1 MEQHNAATEID
12 RKIIETADSIG
23 RLTSKNASFRE
34 LKTQWESLSDL
45 IEQKRKL
52 LYTAPDVSFYLDQFF
67 ACATME
73 ERRVKAVELAEDIL
87 AFMNQV
93 FEADDYYDPVEMET
107 ASSVL
112 AFFRSFR
119 RPAAAEEAEEADSQ
133 DASVA
138 GVSISSFADFS
149 VETCKYFLEILEPL
163 VRDGFISAENARF
176 LGNRIKGLPLL
187 EGETTTIEWL
197 GGLKALATL
206 LTVLYAFGSLE
217 IGTKKPKGAA
227 YSEKR
232 PVLSS
237 FIQGNFTLPEKPSD
251 RTIANYAKDS
261 YEDFRVFCDQVE
273 EIRRERSK
281 SPVIQPLGRTK
292 DIISYYFN
300 QLVEYRTTV
309 DKFGRLCRKLDWRI
323 LRLVHE
329 LLEREER

>member
-1 MEQHNAATEID
+1 MEQHNAATEVD
-12 RKIIETADSIG
+12 RRIIETTDAIG
-23 RLTSKNASFRE
+23 RLTSEHASFRE

-73 ERRVKAVELAEDIL
+73 ERRAKAAELAESIL

-119 RPAAAEEAEEADSQ
+119 RPAAAEEAEEADSP
-133 DASVA
+133 DAAVA

-197 GGLKALATL
+197 GGLKSLATL
-206 LTVLYAFGSLE
+206 LTVLYSISSLE
-217 IGTKKPKGAA
+217 VRTKLHTGDG
-227 YSEKR
+227 YSENR

-237 FIQGNFTLPEKPSD
+237 FIQDNFTLPEEPSP
-251 RTIANYAKDS
+251 RTIAYYARDS
-261 YEDFRVFCDQVE
+261 YQDFRDFCNLVE
-273 EIRRERSK
+273 ETRRDRSK
-281 SPVIQPLGRTK
+281 SPVIQPLGRTM
-292 DIISYYFN
+292 DIIGHYFN
-300 QLVEYRTTV
+300 QLAEYRTNV
-309 DKFGRLCRKLDWRI
+309 DKVGQRCRKLDLRI
-323 LRLVHE
+323 LQYFHE

>member
-1 MEQHNAATEID
+1 MEQHNAATEVD
-12 RKIIETADSIG
+12 RRIIETADSIG
-23 RLTSKNASFRE
+23 RLTSEHASFRE
-34 LKTQWESLSDL
+34 LKTQWESLADL

-73 ERRVKAVELAEDIL
+73 DRRTKAFELAENIL

-119 RPAAAEEAEEADSQ
+119 LPLAAEEAEEADSP
-133 DASVA
+133 DAAVV

-149 VETCKYFLEILEPL
+149 EESCKYFLEILEPL

-197 GGLKALATL
+197 GGIKSLATL

-217 IGTKKPKGAA
+217 IGTKKHKGDG
-227 YSEKR
+227 YPRNR

-237 FIQGNFTLPEKPSD
+237 FIQGNFTLPEKPSA
-251 RTIANYAKDS
+251 RTIAYYARDS
-261 YEDFRVFCDQVE
+261 YQDFREFCNQVE
-273 EIRRERSK
+273 TTRKDRSK
-281 SPVIQPLGRTK
+281 DPDLQPLGRTK
-292 DIISYYFN
+292 DIIGYYFTK
-300 QLVEYRTTV
+300 LVEYRNTV
-309 DKFGRLCRKLDWRI
+309 DKFDRLCRKLDWRI
-323 LRLVHE
+323 LELVHDM
-329 LLEREER
+329 LEREER